1 MPANSILGGG
11 GFHHVCVKTRDW
23 AATMRFYCAGL
34 GCTDKIAWSEAPK
47 RAVMLDA
54 GDGNYI
60 EVFEDLAWAP
70 PPEGPVAH
78 FALRTT
84 RLDAAV
90 AHLRGM
96 GVPITVEPRDVTIA
110 TTNGVGPVPVR
121 IAFCT
126 GPNGESVELL
136 QNTLT

>member
-1 MPANSILGGG
+1 
-11 GFHHVCVKTRDW
+11 
-23 AATMRFYCAGL
+23 
-34 GCTDKIAWSEAPK
+34 
-47 RAVMLDA
+47 
-54 GDGNYI
+54 
-60 EVFEDLAWAP
+60 
-70 PPEGPVAH
+70 
-78 FALRTT
+78 
-84 RLDAAV
+84 
-90 AHLRGM
+90 M